1 MVEYPFIILIIVDFL
16 SYFGAIVIFY
26 GGLRAVVGVL
36 KIEIL
41 RREKSYNDIRLD
53 FTSKIVLGLEFFI
66 AADLIKS
73 ILEPTFDQLIV
84 LAIIVA
90 IRTVVGYSLTHE
102 IKELEKNKKQ

>member
-1 MVEYPFIILIIVDFL
+1 MVEYSNIILIIVNFL
-16 SYFGAIVIFY
+16 SYFGALIILY
-26 GGLRAVVGVL
+26 GGIRAIIAVL

-41 RREKSYNDIRLD
+41 KREKSYNDIRLD

-102 IKELEKNKKQ
+102 IRELEKK

>member
-1 MVEYPFIILIIVDFL
+1 MVEYSNIILIIVDFL
-16 SYFGAIVIFY
+16 SYFGALIILY
-26 GGLRAVVGVL
+26 GGIRAIVAVL
-36 KIEIL
+36 TIEIL
-41 RREKSYNDIRLD
+41 KREKSYNDIRLD

-102 IKELEKNKKQ
+102 ISELEKK

>member
-1 MVEYPFIILIIVDFL
+1 MVEYSYIIVLIVDFL
-16 SYFGAIVIFY
+16 SYFGALIIFY
-26 GGLRAVVGVL
+26 GGIRGVYGVL

-41 RREKSYNDIRLD
+41 RKKINYNEIRRD
-53 FTSKIVLGLEFFI
+53 FTLKIVLGLEFFI

-73 ILEPTFDQLIV
+73 ILEPTFDQLIT

-102 IKELEKNKKQ
+102 IKVLEGK

>member
-1 MVEYPFIILIIVDFL
+1 MVEYSNIILIIVNFL
-16 SYFGAIVIFY
+16 SYFGALIILY
-26 GGLRAVVGVL
+26 GGIRAIIAVL

-41 RREKSYNDIRLD
+41 KREKSYNDIRLD

-90 IRTVVGYSLTHE
+90 IRTVVGYSLTRE
-102 IKELEKNKKQ
+102 IRELEKK

>member
-1 MVEYPFIILIIVDFL
+1 MVEFSFIILVIVDFL
-16 SYFGAIVIFY
+16 SYFGALIIFY
-26 GGLRAVVGVL
+26 GGIRAVANVL
-36 KIEIL
+36 NIEIL
-41 RREKSYNDIRLD
+41 RKDKSYNDIRLD

-102 IKELEKNKKQ
+102 IRELEKNK